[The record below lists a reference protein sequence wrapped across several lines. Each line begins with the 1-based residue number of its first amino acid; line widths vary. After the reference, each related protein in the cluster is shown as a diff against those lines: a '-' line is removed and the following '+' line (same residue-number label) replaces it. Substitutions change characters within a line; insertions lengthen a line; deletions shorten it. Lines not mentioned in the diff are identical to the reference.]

1 MGKAL
6 KQAFIGTIFSGVLA
20 GLMGCTSVAPM
31 FEPAPPVEHRKV
43 VRVAPQPKV
52 VRYKKATT
60 SKVVKPA
67 EETPQKPPVIPTLGG
82 SGGGGGG
89 GWSG

>member
-20 GLMGCTSVAPM
+20 GLIGCTSVSPM